1 MIRRDLYRALRRAR
15 RAAVRGLVP
24 RDILVRVFAPEPLDA
39 LLLTTAG
46 GPDHRQRHP
55 AVMAHLRTLDPRRL
69 P

>member
-1 MIRRDLYRALRRAR
+1 MKTRRDFLRAR
-15 RAAVRGLVP
+15 RAVIRGLVP

-39 LLLTTAG
+39 LLMSTAG

-55 AVMAHLRTLDPRRL
+55 AVMAHLATLDPRRL